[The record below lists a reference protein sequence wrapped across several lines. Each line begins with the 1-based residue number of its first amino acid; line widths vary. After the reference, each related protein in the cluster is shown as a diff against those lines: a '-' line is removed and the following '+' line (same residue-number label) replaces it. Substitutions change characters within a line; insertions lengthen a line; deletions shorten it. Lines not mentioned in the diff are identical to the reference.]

1 MTDNP
6 TPTPPKPK
14 KKRKPRK
21 LDPNRTLLKD
31 MTYEERQAYKKK
43 TCSVCKKTKN
53 KTQFNKDRRSK
64 DGKHHMCKL
73 CNRQNKAW
81 WLYGKPEEE
90 KPMSKNGLPLHVDD
104 LRAMGKDVVAL
115 IKQLPPAKAEELKYN
130 WRFWAREN
138 QIAPEGDWNN
148 CLFLAGR
155 GAGKLICQNTD
166 ILTKNKGWVKL
177 KDIEVGDY
185 VYDEA
190 GKPTK
195 VLKTFDAL
203 PQKAYRLTFS
213 DGTQVDACD
222 EHQWTTWTH
231 RDRKAFG
238 RSVYE
243 TTPVAEDWPNWV
255 PKKRYGQSKVVN
267 VDNNFVDTRVKT
279 TQDIVDTFY
288 QGKRRDLNHS
298 IPLAKPIEMEEKEL
312 LVDPYVFGYWLGDG
326 YKFGSVFTCDPKD
339 QDNLIEQLTSAGYD
353 IGTNKCEKTVSALGL
368 ITQIKAIGA
377 YDKVIPEDYVYCSKE
392 QRLAVLRGLMDSDGY
407 VDNSKVEFTAKR
419 KEHAEYVMYLARS
432 LGQKPT
438 LSEGRA
444 MLNGVDYG
452 TKYRVTW
459 RPAQG
464 INPFLLPRKAKKVSF
479 GGSQESRN
487 HHRMITSF
495 EETQRKPMR
504 CLTVDSPN
512 SLFLITKALIPTH
525 NTRAGAE
532 WVREKVKEGHKR
544 ILCVAATN
552 SDIERVMVKGESGLL
567 NVCWKHDKTHRG
579 AEMGYPIWSPT
590 KRTLTWE
597 NGAQV
602 LFFSAEEPERLRG
615 PQGSASW
622 CDESCAWTKDR
633 ETWDMLQ
640 FCLRLGK
647 HPQVFI
653 TTTPKPTKLLR
664 DIIKNP
670 KTTTITGSTYDNAAN
685 LAKTYLEAVK
695 NQYEGTRLGRQELH
709 AEILDEASGSL
720 WTREILSTCEIDRES
735 IPDLVRVI
743 VSVDPAVTSKEDSDE
758 TGIIVAGIDRDGISY
773 ILEDHSGTYTPEGWA
788 SKAVELY
795 EVLEADC
802 IVAEVNQGG
811 DMVRHT
817 IHTVDPDV
825 PVRMV
830 RASRGKALR
839 AEPVAS
845 LYERG
850 KVKHVKGL
858 DKLEDQM
865 VQWEPLGRHS
875 SPDRLDAAVQAV
887 VNLAL
892 KNVTLPSLNL
902 GYQSAKGLLSR

>member
-148 CLFLAGR
+148 LLILAGR
-155 GAGKLICQNTD
+155 GFGK
-166 ILTKNKGWVKL
+166 
-177 KDIEVGDY
+177 
-185 VYDEA
+185 
-190 GKPTK
+190 
-195 VLKTFDAL
+195 
-203 PQKAYRLTFS
+203 
-213 DGTQVDACD
+213 
-222 EHQWTTWTH
+222 
-231 RDRKAFG
+231 
-238 RSVYE
+238 
-243 TTPVAEDWPNWV
+243 
-255 PKKRYGQSKVVN
+255 
-267 VDNNFVDTRVKT
+267 
-279 TQDIVDTFY
+279 
-288 QGKRRDLNHS
+288 
-298 IPLAKPIEMEEKEL
+298 
-312 LVDPYVFGYWLGDG
+312 
-326 YKFGSVFTCDPKD
+326 
-339 QDNLIEQLTSAGYD
+339 
-353 IGTNKCEKTVSALGL
+353 
-368 ITQIKAIGA
+368 
-377 YDKVIPEDYVYCSKE
+377 
-392 QRLAVLRGLMDSDGY
+392 
-407 VDNSKVEFTAKR
+407 
-419 KEHAEYVMYLARS
+419 
-432 LGQKPT
+432 
-438 LSEGRA
+438 
-444 MLNGVDYG
+444 
-452 TKYRVTW
+452 
-459 RPAQG
+459 
-464 INPFLLPRKAKKVSF
+464 
-479 GGSQESRN
+479 
-487 HHRMITSF
+487 
-495 EETQRKPMR
+495 
-504 CLTVDSPN
+504 
-512 SLFLITKALIPTH
+512 
-525 NTRAGAE
+525 TRAGSE
-532 WVREKVKEGHKR
+532 WVREQVKKGKKR
-544 ILCVAATN
+544 ILAVAATN

-567 NVCWKHDKTHRG
+567 AVCWKGDKTDRG
-579 AEMGYPIWSPT
+579 AHMGYPVWSPT

-615 PQGSASW
+615 PQGDASYI
-622 CDESCAWTKDR
+622 DEICAWTKDR

-647 HPQVFI
+647 HPKIFI

-664 DIIKNP
+664 EIIKNP
-670 KTTTITGSTYDNAAN
+670 KTQVVTGSTYDNAAN

-709 AEILDEASGSL
+709 AEILDEASGAL
-720 WTREILSTCEIDRES
+720 WTREILSTCEVDKED